1 MGSRKAYLPHG
12 GDYKPR
18 HCECGWCEGLLEESR
33 LLEPPEDLLSFSLA
47 DGHPLTVPRDRILP
61 VGLHKRSVAAQKGP
75 TLSTKPIPAVAD
87 KIALRPEEDH
97 RAAVAL
103 LLVSTAW
110 NVLAVCH
117 LPSFLL
123 SPRQFQPLGV
133 ALGQFGTETQLRG
146 VCLFEDT

>member
-12 GDYKPR
+12 GDCKPR

-47 DGHPLTVPRDRILP
+47 DGHPLAVPRDRILP
-61 VGLHKRSVAAQKGP
+61 VGPHKRTVAAQK
-75 TLSTKPIPAVAD
+75 TALHFRQKPIPAVAD
-87 KIALRPEEDH
+87 KIALRLEEDH

-103 LLVSTAW
+103 LLVPTEW
-110 NVLAVCH
+110 DVLAVCH

-123 SPRQFQPLGV
+123 SSHQFYPLHRSTRRQNHLEPEGGFC
-133 ALGQFGTETQLRG
+133 R
-146 VCLFEDT
+146 

>member
-12 GDYKPR
+12 GDCKPR

-47 DGHPLTVPRDRILP
+47 DGHPLAVPRDRILP
-61 VGLHKRSVAAQKGP
+61 VGLHKRTVAAQKGP
-75 TLSTKPIPAVAD
+75 TLSTQSIPAVAD
-87 KIALRPEEDH
+87 KIAPRLEEEN

-103 LLVSTAW
+103 LLFSTEW

-117 LPSFLL
+117 LPSIF
-123 SPRQFQPLGV
+123 
-133 ALGQFGTETQLRG
+133 
-146 VCLFEDT
+146 